1 MSKKFT
7 LLFIIILLADIA
19 ALHFPDLPWLRYI
32 TKPAIV
38 GSLIIWL
45 ALQKFE
51 LARLKHYLMAGL
63 IFSLTGDVLL
73 MFVRNSEYYFLFGLL
88 VFLLAHI
95 CYILAFL
102 RRGYLKPSHLPLG
115 IILVT
120 AYALFIYWNISNGL
134 GEDKPYVVAY
144 MLILWLLAVTAFMRK
159 SYVPLRSYQFVL
171 AGALS
176 FMLSDSLLAWDK
188 FNESIPLGGIAIM
201 ATYGIAQYCL
211 IRGGK
216 AQEE

>member
-7 LLFIIILLADIA
+7 FVFFIILLTDIA
-19 ALHFPDLPWLRYI
+19 ALHFPELPWLRYF

-51 LARLKHYLMAGL
+51 LARLKQYLMAGL

-73 MFVRNSEYYFLFGLL
+73 MFVRSSEYYFLFGLL

-95 CYILAFL
+95 CYILAFV
-102 RRGYLKPSHLPLG
+102 RRGYFKPRHLPLG
-115 IILVT
+115 IVLVT
-120 AYALFIYWNISNGL
+120 AYAAFIYWKISDGL
-134 GEDKPYVVAY
+134 GENQPYVIAY
-144 MLILWLLAVTAFMRK
+144 MLILWLLAVTAFMRR
-159 SYVPLRSYQFVL
+159 SYVSLPSYQYVL
-171 AGALS
+171 AGALF
-176 FMLSDSLLAWDK
+176 FMFSDSLLAWDK
-188 FNESIPLGGIAIM
+188 FNQSIPFGGIAVM